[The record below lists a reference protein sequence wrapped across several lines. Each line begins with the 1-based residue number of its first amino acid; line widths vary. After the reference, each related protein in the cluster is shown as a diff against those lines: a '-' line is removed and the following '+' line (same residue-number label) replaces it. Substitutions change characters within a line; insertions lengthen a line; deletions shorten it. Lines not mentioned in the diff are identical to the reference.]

1 VLRSPEGLA
10 AAPGEYVVLARRKGQ
25 RWYIGGIDGDA
36 NGRKLQLDLS
46 FLGEGRFSAS
56 VIADGANDDS
66 FAEAT
71 NDVTRHDRLPIAM
84 RPRGGFVATL
94 TPAAE

>member
-1 VLRSPEGLA
+1 M
-10 AAPGEYVVLARRKGQ
+10 LARRKGQ

-36 NGRKLQLDLS
+36 SGRKLHLDLS

-71 NDVTRHDRLPIAM
+71 TTFPGTTDCRSPCGRAEVSW
-84 RPRGGFVATL
+84 PR
-94 TPAAE
+94 